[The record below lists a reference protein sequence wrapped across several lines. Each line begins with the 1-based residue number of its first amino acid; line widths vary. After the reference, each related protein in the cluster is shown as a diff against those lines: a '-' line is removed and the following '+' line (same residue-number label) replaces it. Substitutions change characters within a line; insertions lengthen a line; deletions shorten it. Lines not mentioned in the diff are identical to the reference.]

1 MACGLPC
8 IGTGVDGIR
17 DVTSDGE
24 NGFLCDKNVESI
36 RSCVLTMFGDRE
48 KMKRLGENARGF
60 AVQNYSMNELVKR
73 RIRLI
78 KG

>member
-1 MACGLPC
+1 M
-8 IGTGVDGIR
+8 DGIR
-17 DVTSDGE
+17 DVTIEGE

-36 RSCVLTMFGDRE
+36 RNCILTLFGDRE

-60 AVQNYSMNELVKR
+60 AVQNYSMEEFVKR

-78 KG
+78 KGEYI